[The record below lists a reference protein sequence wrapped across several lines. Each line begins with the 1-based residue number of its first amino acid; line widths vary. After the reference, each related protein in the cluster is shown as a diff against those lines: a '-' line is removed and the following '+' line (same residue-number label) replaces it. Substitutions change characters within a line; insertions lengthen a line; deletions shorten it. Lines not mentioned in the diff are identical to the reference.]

1 MSGAAIIG
9 TGKDKRMNLHRRTG
23 AVTQAVPHSAL
34 ENARTDAPENT
45 LRHAP
50 SSAPKYVPK
59 YRFCRYDAA
68 VIVLVILIAAGVAF
82 QLFFATQNTLTA
94 DSHLEAVLTVA
105 GEEIWRTNLTD
116 VTTRQTHKVT
126 LDAGSFTVTAES
138 GKISISSS
146 DCSDQICVHTGSL
159 SSAGQTAV
167 CLPFK
172 AVLKVIAVDS
182 NGSLTQDTSALY
194 DAISK

>member
-1 MSGAAIIG
+1 
-9 TGKDKRMNLHRRTG
+9 MNLHRSAG
-23 AVTQAVPHSAL
+23 AETRAAAPQNAPKNVSLSAPK
-34 ENARTDAPENT
+34 NAPQN
-45 LRHAP
+45 
-50 SSAPKYVPK
+50 APKYVPQ
-59 YRFCRYDAA
+59 YRFCRFDAA
-68 VIVLVILIAAGVAF
+68 VIILVVLIAAGVAF
-82 QLFFATQNTLTA
+82 QLFYTTRSTLTA

-105 GEEIWRTNLTD
+105 GEEVWRTNLSD

-138 GKISISSS
+138 GKIRISAS
-146 DCSDQICVHTGSL
+146 DCPDQICVRTGSL

-172 AVLKVIAVDS
+172 AVLKVISVDS
-182 NGSLTQDTSALY
+182 KGSITQDTSALY